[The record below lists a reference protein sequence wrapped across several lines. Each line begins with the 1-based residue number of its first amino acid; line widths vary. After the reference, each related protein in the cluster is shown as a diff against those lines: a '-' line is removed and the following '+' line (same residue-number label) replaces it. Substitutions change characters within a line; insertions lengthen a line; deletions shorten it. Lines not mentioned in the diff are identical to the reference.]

1 MQEEQIPPVPSQIRP
16 SERKKRSRTTHGDEE
31 FLDLLHGVGHEGV
44 GLAGGPENLDEDV
57 QIHVEM
63 GVFGISPL
71 AELLLLERSTAQ
83 GPKIYLKGRKISFF
97 FTSFYLFSPLFE
109 ALAGSVRGILDTEFD
124 KKKPFTFLVLLLQ
137 AAFFLGGILGTEHGW
152 DEFYKKKP
160 STLLLL
166 DGFFWL
172 NHHF

>member
-1 MQEEQIPPVPSQIRP
+1 M
-16 SERKKRSRTTHGDEE
+16 
-31 FLDLLHGVGHEGV
+31 GHEGV

-83 GPKIYLKGRKISFF
+83 EPKIYLKGRKISIF

-109 ALAGSVRGILDTEFD
+109 ALAGSVRG
-124 KKKPFTFLVLLLQ
+124 
-137 AAFFLGGILGTEHGW
+137 
-152 DEFYKKKP
+152 
-160 STLLLL
+160 
-166 DGFFWL
+166 FWTQSL
-172 NHHF
+172 TRKNLSRF

>member
-1 MQEEQIPPVPSQIRP
+1 MELGKAPTARAGREIPAPRVSSGNDFHLFNHNEGTKNHLPEGFYEATTLQLSSPLQEEQIPPAPSQIHP
-16 SERKKRSRTTHGDEE
+16 SERKKRSGTTHGDEE

-83 GPKIYLKGRKISFF
+83 GPKIY
-97 FTSFYLFSPLFE
+97 
-109 ALAGSVRGILDTEFD
+109 
-124 KKKPFTFLVLLLQ
+124 
-137 AAFFLGGILGTEHGW
+137 
-152 DEFYKKKP
+152 
-160 STLLLL
+160 
-166 DGFFWL
+166 
-172 NHHF
+172 

>member
-1 MQEEQIPPVPSQIRP
+1 M
-16 SERKKRSRTTHGDEE
+16 
-31 FLDLLHGVGHEGV
+31 GHEGV

-71 AELLLLERSTAQ
+71 AELLLLERSTTE

-97 FTSFYLFSPLFE
+97 FYLFLPIFTSFRSLSR
-109 ALAGSVRGILDTEFD
+109 VCKGILDAEFD
-124 KKKPFTFLVLLLQ
+124 EKKPFTFLVLLLQ
-137 AAFFLGGILGTEHGW
+137 AAFFLGGILGTEHRW
-152 DEFYKKKP
+152 DEFYKKNP
-160 STLLLL
+160 STFLLL
-166 DGFFWL
+166 DGFSWL